1 MRPSQISRLAKAPN
15 KFSRSS
21 RTSPNA
27 CRPLRPDDLRRRA
40 ENRRFRGD
48 RGYTIV
54 ELAIVLSI
62 VGILAAVGGSQYASY
77 LDRAR
82 TARAIAELQ
91 AIAKQLEPLPD
102 EDWTYPAS
110 LADVGV
116 TMLDP
121 WGNPYRYL
129 LISGNLPRG
138 LSDATDGL
146 PAVAAP
152 GGGSGGGAAGGN
164 GGSNGSSG
172 GNGGSAGGSGA
183 GGAQGGATGGG
194 GRGGGGSIMGE
205 VRKDRFQVPIN
216 SDFDLYSSG
225 PDGES
230 RGPLSA
236 SVSRDDVI
244 RANDGA
250 YYGVAEEF

>member
-1 MRPSQISRLAKAPN
+1 MHRRAD
-15 KFSRSS
+15 
-21 RTSPNA
+21 
-27 CRPLRPDDLRRRA
+27 PLRG
-40 ENRRFRGD
+40 RGES
-48 RGYTIV
+48 GYTIV
-54 ELAIVLSI
+54 ELSIVISI

-102 EDWTYPAS
+102 EDQTYPAS
-110 LADVGV
+110 LADAGI

-121 WGNPYRYL
+121 WGNPYQYL

-138 LSDATDGL
+138 LSSAVDGL
-146 PAVAAP
+146 PPVAAP
-152 GGGSGGGAAGGN
+152 GGRNATSAATSPTTTTSTGNAGSSSGGGGSTGGNGGNASGNAAGGAGQGAAGGA
-164 GGSNGSSG
+164 GR
-172 GNGGSAGGSGA
+172 AGG
-183 GGAQGGATGGG
+183 
-194 GRGGGGSIMGE
+194 GGGGSIMGE

-225 PDGES
+225 PDGQS

-236 SVSRDDVI
+236 PVSRDDI
-244 RANDGA
+244 LRANDGA
-250 YYGVAEEF
+250 FYGVAEDF

>member
-1 MRPSQISRLAKAPN
+1 MTA
-15 KFSRSS
+15 RS
-21 RTSPNA
+21 A
-27 CRPLRPDDLRRRA
+27 EARRRA
-40 ENRRFRGD
+40 A

-62 VGILAAVGGSQYASY
+62 VGILAAVGGSQYWSY

-102 EDWTYPAS
+102 EDGSYPAS
-110 LADVGV
+110 LADAGIA
-116 TMLDP
+116 MLDP
-121 WGNPYRYL
+121 WGRPYRYL
-129 LISGNLPRG
+129 LIQGNLPRG
-138 LSDATDGL
+138 LSDATAAL
-146 PAVAAP
+146 PPVAAP
-152 GGGSGGGAAGGN
+152 GGGAAAAVAPSSGSGTSGSGSGTTSGTSGTSGSGTSGGSTSGSSGSPVDPSATGTIGGSGVGGAAGGAA
-164 GGSNGSSG
+164 SG
-172 GNGGSAGGSGA
+172 LAA
-183 GGAQGGATGGG
+183 GGG
-194 GRGGGGSIMGE
+194 GGAGGSIMGE

-216 SDFDLYSSG
+216 SDFDLYSAG

-236 SVSRDDVI
+236 PVSRDDVL

-250 YYGVAEEF
+250 YYGVAEDF